1 MFVFYVFF
9 CFELGYY
16 RQEALQLWRQ
26 KLSIN
31 ATYGDLL
38 RVCCNGNDM
47 QTADVIFEVLQSKS
61 D

>member
-1 MFVFYVFF
+1 MF
-9 CFELGYY
+9 CFELGYC

-47 QTADVIFEVLQSKS
+47 QTADVIFEVLQRKS